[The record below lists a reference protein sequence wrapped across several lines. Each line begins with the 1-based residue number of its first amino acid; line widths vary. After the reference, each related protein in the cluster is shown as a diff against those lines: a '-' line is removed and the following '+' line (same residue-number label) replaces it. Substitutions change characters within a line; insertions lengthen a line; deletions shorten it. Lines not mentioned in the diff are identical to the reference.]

1 MKKLFLTLSILALV
15 TGTVFAQRLYWA
27 WAQVTED
34 LSSYNLDDKS
44 SQEIEQLNNDISSKN
59 NSIDDLKRKQEA
71 YKAAIR
77 AKQSEKADL
86 ESQLAIYDNRL
97 AAIRANAEDV
107 KLNIEKTM
115 LEIKRTDLEITLKEQ
130 AIAKER
136 ERIGLAL
143 SLLYKEGNK
152 TDLEILFSNDSLSEY
167 INQLEYLKDINS
179 SIKDSLIKL
188 KIASERLAQDKKEL
202 EVKKLSLL
210 SLEEDLLNKQDILT
224 GEMDSR
230 ELVLDQTKASESE
243 YQRLLNQ
250 VKREQDL
257 ASADVVYLEK
267 TIRDK
272 LAKSKKLDALND
284 SVTAFVWPVPSKI
297 ITTYFHDPDYPYRNL
312 FEHPA
317 LDIKAKQ
324 STPIKAAAAGYV
336 GRVKS
341 DGSTSYAYIM
351 IVHGDD
357 LATVYGHISKAL
369 VKEGQYINQ
378 GDTIALSGGAPNQTG
393 SGPLTTGPHL
403 HFEVRLRGIPVNPLS
418 YLQ

>member
-1 MKKLFLTLSILALV
+1 
-15 TGTVFAQRLYWA
+15 
-27 WAQVTED
+27 
-34 LSSYNLDDKS
+34 
-44 SQEIEQLNNDISSKN
+44 
-59 NSIDDLKRKQEA
+59 
-71 YKAAIR
+71 
-77 AKQSEKADL
+77 
-86 ESQLAIYDNRL
+86 RL

>member
-1 MKKLFLTLSILALV
+1 MKKLLLSLSILALV
-15 TGTVFAQRLYWA
+15 TSTVFAQRLYWA

-44 SQEIEQLNNDISSKN
+44 SQEIEQLNNDISSKK

-152 TDLEILFSNDSLSEY
+152 TDLEILFSNDSLSDY

-369 VKEGQYINQ
+369 VKEGQYVNQ

>member
-44 SQEIEQLNNDISSKN
+44 SQEIEQLNNDISSKK

>member
-1 MKKLFLTLSILALV
+1 MKKLLLSLSILALV
-15 TGTVFAQRLYWA
+15 TSTVFAQRLYWA

-44 SQEIEQLNNDISSKN
+44 SQEIEQLNNDISSKK

-152 TDLEILFSNDSLSEY
+152 TDLEILFSNDSLSDY

-357 LATVYGHISKAL
+357 LATVYGHVSKAL
-369 VKEGQYINQ
+369 VKEGQYVNQ

>member
-1 MKKLFLTLSILALV
+1 MKKLLLSLSILALV
-15 TGTVFAQRLYWA
+15 SSAVFADRLYWA
-27 WAQVTED
+27 YAQVTGD
-34 LSSYNLDDKS
+34 LSEYNLDQQS
-44 SQEIEQLNNDISSKN
+44 SQEIEQLNNDISSKK

-152 TDLEILFSNDSLSEY
+152 TDLEILFSNDSLSDY

-188 KIASERLAQDKKEL
+188 KVASERLAQDKKEL

-369 VKEGQYINQ
+369 VKEGQYVNQ

>member
-44 SQEIEQLNNDISSKN
+44 SQEIEQLNNDISSKK

-152 TDLEILFSNDSLSEY
+152 TDLEILFSNDSLSDY

-188 KIASERLAQDKKEL
+188 KVASERLAQDKKEL

-369 VKEGQYINQ
+369 VKEGQYVNQ

>member
-44 SQEIEQLNNDISSKN
+44 SQEIEQLNNDISSKK

-188 KIASERLAQDKKEL
+188 KVASERLAQDKKEL

-357 LATVYGHISKAL
+357 LATVYGHISKAI
-369 VKEGQYINQ
+369 VKEGQYVNQ

>member
-1 MKKLFLTLSILALV
+1 MKKLLLSLSILALV
-15 TGTVFAQRLYWA
+15 TSTVFAQRLYWA

-44 SQEIEQLNNDISSKN
+44 SQEIEQLNNDISSKK

-152 TDLEILFSNDSLSEY
+152 TDLEILFSNDSLSDY

-188 KIASERLAQDKKEL
+188 KVASERLAQDKKEL

-357 LATVYGHISKAL
+357 LATVYGHVSKAL
-369 VKEGQYINQ
+369 VKEGQYVNQ